1 MAICQK
7 LVILVDKVLN
17 MDIFLTR
24 THRFTSLQKIKDSFI
39 NPPELFQALLSRMN
53 ALLIN
58 IGLQDIYSLDL
69 NSNHLVLMVLVS
81 FGLAIWPKCI
91 MYTTDSIL

>member
-24 THRFTSLQKIKDSFI
+24 THRFTSLQKTFI